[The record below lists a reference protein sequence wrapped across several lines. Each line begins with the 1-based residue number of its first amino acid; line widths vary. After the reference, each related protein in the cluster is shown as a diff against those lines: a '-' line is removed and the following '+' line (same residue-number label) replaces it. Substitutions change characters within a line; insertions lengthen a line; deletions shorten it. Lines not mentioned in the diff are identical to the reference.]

1 MSEKFRY
8 PTLHWLAT
16 LVVGPI
22 LLLAYASLA
31 PGTAESNDDL
41 MIYVVALV
49 AGALISLPTYVVY
62 LFAFRWLSARVASPL
77 ALVALCNVLVIG
89 CAGLTFLLIGG
100 GAILRFFVLYAIA
113 VILSSML
120 PRIRLGS
127 R

>member
-16 LVVGPI
+16 LV
-22 LLLAYASLA
+22 
-31 PGTAESNDDL
+31 
-41 MIYVVALV
+41 
-49 AGALISLPTYVVY
+49 
-62 LFAFRWLSARVASPL
+62 
-77 ALVALCNVLVIG
+77 ALCNVLVIA

-113 VILSSML
+113 VVLSSML
-120 PRIRLGS
+120 PMNRLGS